1 MRVVTCDL
9 TTCLLPACYL
19 LLTAY
24 CMVCYQGER
33 GSVAAR
39 FRWLLVVACCLAS
52 AGVGSACRIL
62 DEAEAWALVSWLVG
76 WSVSWFLVGWV
87 GVGRAVCL
95 RSGVLRIP
103 VGGLGFR
110 CWVC

>member
-1 MRVVTCDL
+1 VWLR
-9 TTCLLPACYL
+9 A
-19 LLTAY
+19 
-24 CMVCYQGER
+24 
-33 GSVAAR
+33 SVGC
-39 FRWLLVVACCLAS
+39 WLLVVACRLAG
-52 AGVGSACRIL
+52 AGAGSACRIL

-76 WSVSWFLVGWV
+76 WLVGWFSVGWV

-103 VGGLGFR
+103 VGDLGFR